1 MKRGV
6 SVAVI
11 IAICSLSSFSQSAV
25 ADQKTPPPLPSGI
38 LEQFKKDMDAFNFAM
53 ALRDQ
58 QISEINQS
66 FYLAINKANQDAR
79 SAMQIASK
87 PEQKISVITVKK
99 GAVAAAIYA
108 RESAIIALG
117 QQPIPP
123 IDPMRMQ
130 KGYSKQKEKQEKQ
143 EKKEK
148 QFR

>member
-6 SVAVI
+6 YAAVI
-11 IAICSLSSFSQSAV
+11 FALCSLSSFPQSAV
-25 ADQKTPPPLPSGI
+25 ADQRTPPPAPSGVF
-38 LEQFKKDMDAFNFAM
+38 EQYQKDMDAFNAAM

-58 QISEINQS
+58 QIREINQS

-99 GAVAAAIYA
+99 SAVAAAIYA

-117 QQPIPP
+117 QPPIPP
-123 IDPMRMQ
+123 VDPMRMQ
-130 KGYSKQKEKQEKQ
+130 KGQPREKDKQDKREKQS
-143 EKKEK
+143 
-148 QFR
+148 R

>member
-6 SVAVI
+6 SAAVI
-11 IAICSLSSFSQSAV
+11 FALCSLSSFGQSAV

-38 LEQFKKDMDAFNFAM
+38 LEQFKKDMDAFSAAM

-58 QISEINQS
+58 QMREINQS

-79 SAMQIASK
+79 SAMQIANK

-117 QQPIPP
+117 QPP
-123 IDPMRMQ
+123 MPPVDPMRMQ
-130 KGYSKQKEKQEKQ
+130 KGSSKQKD
-143 EKKEK
+143 KKEK
-148 QFR
+148 QPR

>member
-1 MKRGV
+1 MRRGI
-6 SVAVI
+6 SAAVI
-11 IAICSLSSFSQSAV
+11 FTLCSLSSFSQSAV
-25 ADQKTPPPLPSGI
+25 ADQRTPPPLPSGV
-38 LEQFKKDMDAFNFAM
+38 LEQFQRDMDVFNQAM
-53 ALRDQ
+53 QLRDQ
-58 QISEINQS
+58 QMREINQS

-117 QQPIPP
+117 QPPIPP
-123 IDPMRMQ
+123 IDPMRVQ
-130 KGYSKQKEKQEKQ
+130 KGSSKQKEKQDR
-143 EKKEK
+143 KEK

>member
-1 MKRGV
+1 MRRGI
-6 SVAVI
+6 SAAVI
-11 IAICSLSSFSQSAV
+11 FTLCSLSSFSQSAV
-25 ADQKTPPPLPSGI
+25 ADQRTPPPLPSGV
-38 LEQFKKDMDAFNFAM
+38 LEQFQRDMDVFNQAM
-53 ALRDQ
+53 QLRDQ
-58 QISEINQS
+58 QMREINQS

-117 QQPIPP
+117 QPPIPP
-123 IDPMRMQ
+123 IDPMRVQ
-130 KGYSKQKEKQEKQ
+130 KNSAKQKERQ

>member
-6 SVAVI
+6 SAAAI
-11 IAICSLSSFSQSAV
+11 IAICSLSSFGQSAV
-25 ADQKTPPPLPSGI
+25 ADQRTPPPLPSGVF
-38 LEQFKKDMDAFNFAM
+38 EQYQRDMDAFNAAL

-58 QISEINQS
+58 QMREINQS

-79 SAMQIASK
+79 SSMQIASK

-117 QQPIPP
+117 QPPIPP
-123 IDPMRMQ
+123 VDPMRMQ
-130 KGYSKQKEKQEKQ
+130 KGSSKQKEKQEK
-143 EKKEK
+143 KER
-148 QFR
+148 QSR

>member
-6 SVAVI
+6 SAAVI
-11 IAICSLSSFSQSAV
+11 FAICSLSSFSQSAV

-38 LEQFKKDMDAFNFAM
+38 LEQFKKDMDAFSAAM

-58 QISEINQS
+58 QMREINQS

-79 SAMQIASK
+79 SAMQIANK

-117 QQPIPP
+117 QPP
-123 IDPMRMQ
+123 MPPVDPMRMQ
-130 KGYSKQKEKQEKQ
+130 KGSTKQKD
-143 EKKEK
+143 KKEK
-148 QFR
+148 QPR

>member
-1 MKRGV
+1 MRRCI
-6 SVAVI
+6 SAVVI
-11 IAICSLSSFSQSAV
+11 FTLCSLSSFSQSAV
-25 ADQKTPPPLPSGI
+25 ADQRTPPPLPSGV
-38 LEQFKKDMDAFNFAM
+38 LEQFQRDMDAFNQAM
-53 ALRDQ
+53 QLRDQ
-58 QISEINQS
+58 QMREINQT

-117 QQPIPP
+117 QPPIPP
-123 IDPMRMQ
+123 IDPMRVQ
-130 KGYSKQKEKQEKQ
+130 KNSAKQKERQ

>member
-1 MKRGV
+1 
-6 SVAVI
+6 
-11 IAICSLSSFSQSAV
+11 
-25 ADQKTPPPLPSGI
+25 
-38 LEQFKKDMDAFNFAM
+38 
-53 ALRDQ
+53 
-58 QISEINQS
+58 
-66 FYLAINKANQDAR
+66 
-79 SAMQIASK
+79 MQIASK

-117 QQPIPP
+117 QPP
-123 IDPMRMQ
+123 MPPVDPMRMQ

>member
-1 MKRGV
+1 MKRGI
-6 SVAVI
+6 SAAVI
-11 IAICSLSSFSQSAV
+11 FAICSLSSFSQSAV

-38 LEQFKKDMDAFNFAM
+38 LEQFKKDMDAFSAAM
-53 ALRDQ
+53 VLRDQ
-58 QISEINQS
+58 QMREINQS

-99 GAVAAAIYA
+99 SAVSAAIYT

-117 QQPIPP
+117 QPP
-123 IDPMRMQ
+123 MPPVDPMRMQ
-130 KGYSKQKEKQEKQ
+130 KGSSKQKDKQ

-148 QFR
+148 QPR

>member
-1 MKRGV
+1 MRRGI
-6 SVAVI
+6 SAAVI
-11 IAICSLSSFSQSAV
+11 FTLCSLSSFSLSAV
-25 ADQKTPPPLPSGI
+25 ADQRTPPPLPSGV
-38 LEQFKKDMDAFNFAM
+38 LEQFQRDMDVFNQAM
-53 ALRDQ
+53 QLRDQ
-58 QISEINQS
+58 QMREINQS

-117 QQPIPP
+117 QPPIPP
-123 IDPMRMQ
+123 IDPMRVQ
-130 KGYSKQKEKQEKQ
+130 KNSAKQKERQ

>member
-6 SVAVI
+6 SAAVI
-11 IAICSLSSFSQSAV
+11 FAICSLSSFSQSAV

-38 LEQFKKDMDAFNFAM
+38 LEQFKKDMDAFSAAM

-58 QISEINQS
+58 QVREINQS

-117 QQPIPP
+117 QPP
-123 IDPMRMQ
+123 MPPVDPMRMQ
-130 KGYSKQKEKQEKQ
+130 KGSAKQKEKQD
-143 EKKEK
+143 KKEK
-148 QFR
+148 QPR

>member
-6 SVAVI
+6 SAAVI
-11 IAICSLSSFSQSAV
+11 FAICSLSFLSQSAV

-38 LEQFKKDMDAFNFAM
+38 LEQFKKDMDAFSAAM

-58 QISEINQS
+58 QMREINQS

-79 SAMQIASK
+79 SAMQIANK

-117 QQPIPP
+117 QPP
-123 IDPMRMQ
+123 MPPVDPMRMQ
-130 KGYSKQKEKQEKQ
+130 KGSSKQKD
-143 EKKEK
+143 KKEK
-148 QFR
+148 QPR

>member
-6 SVAVI
+6 SAAVI
-11 IAICSLSSFSQSAV
+11 FAICSLSSFSQSAV

-38 LEQFKKDMDAFNFAM
+38 LEQFKKDMDAFSAAM
-53 ALRDQ
+53 VLRDQ
-58 QISEINQS
+58 QMREINQS

-79 SAMQIASK
+79 SAMQIANK

-117 QQPIPP
+117 QPP
-123 IDPMRMQ
+123 MPPVDPMRMQ
-130 KGYSKQKEKQEKQ
+130 KGSSKQKD
-143 EKKEK
+143 KKEK
-148 QFR
+148 QPR

>member
-6 SVAVI
+6 SAAVI
-11 IAICSLSSFSQSAV
+11 FAICALSSFGQSAV
-25 ADQKTPPPLPSGI
+25 AEQRTPPPLPPGVF
-38 LEQFKKDMDAFNFAM
+38 EQFQRDMDAFNAAM
-53 ALRDQ
+53 VLRSQ
-58 QISEINQS
+58 QIREINQS

-117 QQPIPP
+117 QPP
-123 IDPMRMQ
+123 MPPVDPMRMQ
-130 KGYSKQKEKQEKQ
+130 KGSAKQKEKQD
-143 EKKEK
+143 KKEK
-148 QFR
+148 QPR

>member
-6 SVAVI
+6 SAAVI
-11 IAICSLSSFSQSAV
+11 FAICSLSSFSQSAV

-38 LEQFKKDMDAFNFAM
+38 LEQFKKDMDAFSAAM
-53 ALRDQ
+53 VLRDQ
-58 QISEINQS
+58 QMREINQS

-99 GAVAAAIYA
+99 SAVSAAIYT

-117 QQPIPP
+117 QPP
-123 IDPMRMQ
+123 MPPVDPMRMQ
-130 KGYSKQKEKQEKQ
+130 KGSSKQKDKQ

-148 QFR
+148 QPR

>member
-1 MKRGV
+1 MRRGI
-6 SVAVI
+6 SAVVI
-11 IAICSLSSFSQSAV
+11 FTLCSLSSFSLSAV
-25 ADQKTPPPLPSGI
+25 ADQRTPPPLPSGV
-38 LEQFKKDMDAFNFAM
+38 LEQFQRDMDVFNQAM
-53 ALRDQ
+53 QLRDQ
-58 QISEINQS
+58 QMREINQS

-117 QQPIPP
+117 QPPIPP
-123 IDPMRMQ
+123 IDPMRVQ
-130 KGYSKQKEKQEKQ
+130 KNSAKQKERQ

>member
-1 MKRGV
+1 MRRGI
-6 SVAVI
+6 SAAVI
-11 IAICSLSSFSQSAV
+11 FTLCSLSSFSQSAV
-25 ADQKTPPPLPSGI
+25 ADQRTPPPLPSGV
-38 LEQFKKDMDAFNFAM
+38 LEQFQRDMDAFNQAM
-53 ALRDQ
+53 QLRDQ
-58 QISEINQS
+58 QMREINQS

-117 QQPIPP
+117 QPPIPP
-123 IDPMRMQ
+123 IDPMRVQ
-130 KGYSKQKEKQEKQ
+130 KNSAKQKERQ

>member
-1 MKRGV
+1 MRRGIA
-6 SVAVI
+6 AVVI
-11 IAICSLSSFSQSAV
+11 FTLCSLSSFSLSAV
-25 ADQKTPPPLPSGI
+25 ADQRTPPPLPSGV
-38 LEQFKKDMDAFNFAM
+38 LEQFQRDMDVFNQAM
-53 ALRDQ
+53 QLRDQ
-58 QISEINQS
+58 QMREINQS

-117 QQPIPP
+117 QPPIPP
-123 IDPMRMQ
+123 IDPMRVQ
-130 KGYSKQKEKQEKQ
+130 KNSAKQKERQ

>member
-6 SVAVI
+6 SAAVI
-11 IAICSLSSFSQSAV
+11 FAICSLSSFSQTAV

-38 LEQFKKDMDAFNFAM
+38 LEQFKKDMDAFSAAM

-58 QISEINQS
+58 QMREINQS

-79 SAMQIASK
+79 SAMQIANK

-117 QQPIPP
+117 QPP
-123 IDPMRMQ
+123 MPPVDPMRMQ
-130 KGYSKQKEKQEKQ
+130 KGSSKQKD
-143 EKKEK
+143 KKEK
-148 QFR
+148 QPR